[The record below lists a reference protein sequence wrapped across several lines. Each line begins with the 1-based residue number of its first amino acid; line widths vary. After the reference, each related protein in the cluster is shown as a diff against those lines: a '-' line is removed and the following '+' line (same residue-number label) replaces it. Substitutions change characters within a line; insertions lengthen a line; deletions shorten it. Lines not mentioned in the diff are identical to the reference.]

1 MSPKAVS
8 ENIAN
13 VPQKGPGSCCLLCSF
28 LQLQPVQHAHK
39 KKTSVLSRV
48 VLA

>member
-39 KKTSVLSRV
+39 KKHSVLSLLM
-48 VLA
+48 LA